1 MQITTHSPEET
12 FELGRQLPDYLQA
25 GDLVLLFG
33 DLGCGKTLLT
43 QGIGQGLGVAKDEYI
58 RSPSFT
64 LINEYLA
71 KFPIIHIDLYRLDN
85 AAEIE
90 SIGLEDVL
98 YTNAVTII
106 EWAEKL
112 YKTASNKEIIDYG
125 IDDRF
130 EIHINIQEDESRL
143 FDIKSLHSS
152 KRRLPDFTL
161 L

>member
-1 MQITTHSPEET
+1 MQITTHSSQET
-12 FELGRQLPDYLQA
+12 LNLGIQLAGYLQA

-43 QGIGQGLGVAKDEYI
+43 KGICKGLRVPEEEYI

-64 LINEYLA
+64 LINEYQA
-71 KFPIIHIDLYRLDN
+71 KFPIIHADLYRLEN

-98 YTNAVTII
+98 YTSAVTII

-112 YKTASNKEIIDYG
+112 YKTVDNKEFISHG

-130 EIHINIQEDESRL
+130 EIRITVQEDESRL
-143 FDIKSLHSS
+143 FDIQSLHAC
-152 KRRLPDFTL
+152 KRPLPDFTL

>member
-12 FELGRQLPDYLQA
+12 FELGRQLADYLQA

-112 YKTASNKEIIDYG
+112 YKTASNKEILDYG

>member
-12 FELGRQLPDYLQA
+12 HNLGIQLAECLQA

-33 DLGCGKTLLT
+33 DLGCGKTLFT
-43 QGIGQGLGVAKDEYI
+43 QGIGKGLEVAEEEYI
-58 RSPSFT
+58 CSPSFT
-64 LINEYLA
+64 LINEYQA
-71 KFPIIHIDLYRLDN
+71 KFPIIHVDLYRLGN

-112 YKTASNKEIIDYG
+112 YKSVGSEEIIGQG

-130 EIHINIQEDESRL
+130 EIRISIQENESRL
-143 FDIKSLHSS
+143 FDIQSLHAS

>member
-1 MQITTHSPEET
+1 MQITTHLPEET
-12 FELGRQLPDYLQA
+12 LELGKQLADCLQA

-33 DLGCGKTLLT
+33 DLGCGKTLFT
-43 QGIGQGLGVAKDEYI
+43 QGIGKGLDVAEEEYI

-64 LINEYLA
+64 LINEYQA
-71 KFPIIHIDLYRLDN
+71 KFPIIHADLYRLRN
-85 AAEIE
+85 TAEIE

-98 YTNAVTII
+98 YTAAVTII

-112 YKTASNKEIIDYG
+112 YKVGDNGEIIDYG

-130 EIHINIQEDESRL
+130 EICISIQEDESRVI
-143 FDIKSLHSS
+143 DIQSLHAS

>member
-12 FELGRQLPDYLQA
+12 HRLGKQLADCLQA

-33 DLGCGKTLLT
+33 DLGCGKTLFT
-43 QGIGQGLGVAKDEYI
+43 QGIGKGLEVAEEEYI

-64 LINEYLA
+64 LINEYQA
-71 KFPIIHIDLYRLDN
+71 KLPIIHADLYRLRN

-98 YTNAVTII
+98 YTSAVTII

-112 YKTASNKEIIDYG
+112 YKTVDNEEVIGHG

-130 EIHINIQEDESRL
+130 EIRISIQEDESRL
-143 FDIKSLHSS
+143 FDIQSLHAS